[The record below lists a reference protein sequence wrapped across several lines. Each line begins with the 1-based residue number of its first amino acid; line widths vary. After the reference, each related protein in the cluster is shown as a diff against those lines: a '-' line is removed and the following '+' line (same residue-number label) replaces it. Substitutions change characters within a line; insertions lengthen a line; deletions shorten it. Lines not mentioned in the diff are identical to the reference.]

1 VATYNTKHDI
11 TVEAAAD
18 TVFGLVADVAG
29 WPQVF
34 GPTVHVDLLRD
45 EAGEQLLRIWAL
57 ANGEVRDWTSRRT
70 LDRAAGTIAFQQVV
84 SSPPVAS
91 MGGKWIIEPL
101 GYGERCSVTLTHDF
115 EAIADDPD
123 AVAFI
128 QQAVDRNSNAE
139 LAALKNAAEQ
149 QAGPD
154 QLRFTFSDGVS
165 IRGPVSEIFGF
176 INRADLWPQRL
187 PHVSRLDL
195 TESVPGVQRMVMDTR
210 SPDGSI
216 HTTES
221 VRLCFADRG
230 EILYKQ
236 LRVPPVMSAH
246 TGRWEF
252 SAAADGLVEARSW
265 HTVTLNPGGV
275 QAALGAEAT
284 MQEARE
290 KVRHALGTNSLTT
303 LRNAKQ
309 HVEMPQA

>member
-1 VATYNTKHDI
+1 VATHYTKHDI

-18 TVFGLVADVAG
+18 TVFELVADVAG

-34 GPTVHVDLLRD
+34 GPTVHVELLSD
-45 EAGEQLLRIWAL
+45 DGTEQLLRIWAL

-70 LDRAAGTIAFQQVV
+70 LDRAAGVVAFQQVV

-91 MGGKWIIEPL
+91 MGGRWTVEPL
-101 GYGERCSVTLTHDF
+101 GREHRSSVTLTHEF
-115 EAIADDPD
+115 EAIADDTD

-139 LAALKNAAEQ
+139 LAALKSAAEL

-154 QLRFTFSDGVS
+154 ELRFTFSDGLSVRGTVS
-165 IRGPVSEIFGF
+165 DVFEF

-195 TESVPGVQRMVMDTR
+195 DERVPGVQRMVMDTR

-221 VRLCFADRG
+221 VRLCFPERG
-230 EILYKQ
+230 VIVYKQ
-236 LRVPPVMSAH
+236 LQVPPVMSAH
-246 TGRWEF
+246 TGRWELRE
-252 SAAADGLVEARSW
+252 APDGLVEARSW
-265 HTVTLNPGGV
+265 HTVVLNPAGV
-275 QAALGAEAT
+275 REALGAQTSIE
-284 MQEARE
+284 EARQ

-303 LRNAKQ
+303 LRHAKQ
-309 HVEMPQA
+309 HVESPLE

>member
-1 VATYNTKHDI
+1 VATYHTKHDI

-70 LDRAAGTIAFQQVV
+70 MDRAAGTIAFHQVV

-91 MGGKWIIEPL
+91 MGGKWIVEQL
-101 GYGERCSVTLTHDF
+101 GDGERCSVTLTHDF

-139 LAALKNAAEQ
+139 LAALKAAAE
-149 QAGPD
+149 
-154 QLRFTFSDGVS
+154 RFTFSDAVS
-165 IRGPVSEIFGF
+165 IKGPVAAVFEF

-252 SAAADGLVEARSW
+252 RGAPDGLVEARSW
-265 HTVTLNPGGV
+265 HTVTLNPAGV
-275 QAALGAEAT
+275 REALG
-284 MQEARE
+284 QEASMDEARQ

-303 LRNAKQ
+303 LRHAKQ
-309 HVEMPQA
+309 HVEMPLG